1 VEASVPNLRDDPRYQ
16 AALERGEAMLAEEL
30 RTFRERV
37 STRMVGLVAIALD
50 EMGERYNEPRL
61 RRALASFDTVF
72 IEESL
77 AYIRRTLVRAGEIE
91 LAKRIGEAHD
101 KINLGDLPPEFT
113 AAWDEL
119 RKASLLEPPREPSL
133 ARLAEVN

>member
-1 VEASVPNLRDDPRYQ
+1 VPRLRDDPRYQ

-30 RTFRERV
+30 RSFRERV

-61 RRALASFDTVF
+61 RRALASYDTVF

-77 AYIRRTLVRAGEIE
+77 AYIRRTLLRAGEIE
-91 LAKRIGEAHD
+91 LAKRISEAHD
-101 KINLGDLPPEFT
+101 RVDLGDLPPEFT
-113 AAWDEL
+113 TAFEEL
-119 RKASLLEPPREPSL
+119 KRASLLTPEPPPPELPA